1 VQGLIW
7 GRHVEVNGHVVWL
20 SSWKVANGDRV
31 ELNMQPAPKPT
42 PPAAFVDEWLIVL
55 DEDLIVVDKP
65 AGLLSEPS
73 RNEQATNLRDLARA
87 RFGRVTL
94 FHRLDRDTSGVLVL
108 TRTDAGNR
116 WLDELFRQRL
126 VRKEYRAVVRAPNG
140 LAATGTMH
148 DRVGPDP
155 RRRDRMAV
163 VARGGQHA
171 ITSYEVIAAR
181 PDRAW
186 VRLWPE
192 TGRTHQLR
200 VQLAALDAPILGDR
214 LYGDPAAAD
223 RLMLHAHV
231 LSLPSHPP
239 YPSYEF
245 TAPLPPGFA
254 P

>member
-1 VQGLIW
+1 
-7 GRHVEVNGHVVWL
+7 VNGHVVWL

-31 ELNMQPAPKPT
+31 ELNMQPAHKSV
-42 PPAAFVDEWLIVL
+42 PPAAFVDEWLIAI

-108 TRTDAGNR
+108 TRTEEGNR
-116 WLDELFRQRL
+116 WLDELFRQRF

-148 DRVGPDP
+148 DLVGPDP
-155 RRRDRMAV
+155 HRRDRTAV

-171 ITSYEVIAAR
+171 ITSYEVIAAQ

-214 LYGDPAAAD
+214 LYGDAAVAD

-231 LSLPSHPP
+231 LALLPLPPHP
-239 YPSYEF
+239 SIEF